1 MLTPTYRRLAL
12 PSLALLALA
21 TPAAS
26 GQSVA
31 RLWDEQALDAI
42 RIDKARPPVHAR
54 NLWHLSAA
62 MYDAWA
68 AYDPASVGFLDRE
81 KLAGNA
87 AAQSEAVSYAAYRV
101 LSNRYALSPNAAASQ
116 AAFDG
121 QMATLGYDPSITTTA
136 GNSAAAVGNRVAAKV
151 IAYGLADGS
160 NQQNN
165 YADLTGYAPVN
176 ATLDVT
182 QHGAGP
188 VADPNRWQPL
198 KFEGEPGQHF
208 LGPQWGDVTPFGLKR
223 SAPGVAYGS
232 DLAPAPPAFGSQEY
246 KDAALQVIEF
256 SGRLDAHDG
265 QMIDISPGARGN
277 NTLGTNDGVGRAAN
291 PKTGVAYAPELVP
304 QGDYGRVL
312 AEFWADGP
320 HSETPPGHWNTIANA
335 AADLIPQKRI
345 GGTGP
350 VVSDLEYDAK
360 LYFALNASVADSAIA
375 SWDQKLKTDYVRPI
389 TMIRHMADLGQ
400 SSDPSL
406 PNYNANGLPLKP
418 GVAEVVTAAT
428 AAPGGRHEGLEVGA
442 IAIKAW
448 KGHPADPATEESGVG
463 WIDAR
468 DWLPYQKSTFATPP
482 FPGYVSGHSTFSRA
496 AAEILAAYTG
506 DEYFPGGLGE
516 FVFNGG
522 AGLGVEAGPTEDIT
536 LEWATYFDASDEA
549 GLSRLYG
556 GIHVRADD
564 FAGRLIG
571 SRIGLEDY
579 ALAARYFNGTVPEPT
594 ALLPLAAGGLMLRR
608 RGRARSAG

>member
-1 MLTPTYRRLAL
+1 MPAPAPLPPKRLPL
-12 PSLALLALA
+12 VALLLIPLA
-21 TPAAS
+21 RPAW

-31 RLWDEQALDAI
+31 RVWDEQALDAI

-68 AYDPASVGFLDRE
+68 AYDPTGAGFLDRE
-81 KLAGNA
+81 KLSGTP
-87 AAQSEAVSYAAYRV
+87 AAQAEAVSYAAYRV
-101 LSNRYALSPNAAASQ
+101 LNDRYALSPNAASSL
-116 AAFDG
+116 AAFST
-121 QMATLGYDPSITTTA
+121 QMTALGYDPSITTTV
-136 GNSAAAVGNRVAAKV
+136 GNSPAAVGNRVAAKV

-160 NQQNN
+160 NQQHN
-165 YADLTGYAPVN
+165 YADTTGYAPVN

-182 QHGAGP
+182 SHGAGP
-188 VADPNRWQPL
+188 VADPSRWQPL

-208 LGPQWGDVTPFGLKR
+208 LAPQWGDVTPFGLTR
-223 SAPGVAYGS
+223 PSPGAAYGS

-246 KDAALQVIEF
+246 KDAAVQVIEF
-256 SGRLDAHDG
+256 SGRLDAADG
-265 QMIDISPGARGN
+265 RVIDISPGARGN
-277 NTLGTNDGVGRAAN
+277 NTLGTNDGAGRSVN
-291 PKTGVAYAPELVP
+291 PKTGLPYAPELVP

-320 HSETPPGHWNTIANA
+320 KSETPPGHWNTIANA
-335 AADLIPQKRI
+335 ASDLIAQKRV

-360 LYFALNASVADSAIA
+360 LYFALNAAVSDAAIA
-375 SWDQKLKTDYVRPI
+375 SWDQKLKTDYARPI

-400 SSDPSL
+400 SSDPAL
-406 PNYNANGLPLKP
+406 PHYDPNGLPLKP
-418 GVAEVVTAAT
+418 GVVELVTAET
-428 AAPGGRHEGLEVGA
+428 AAPGGRHAGLAPGT
-442 IAIKAW
+442 IAIRAW
-448 KGHPADPATEESGVG
+448 KGHPDDPATEASGVG

-468 DWLPYQKSTFATPP
+468 DWLPYQKTTFATPP

-506 DEYFPGGLGE
+506 DDYFPGGLGE
-516 FVFNGG
+516 FVFNAG
-522 AGLGVEAGPTEDIT
+522 AGLGVEAGPTQEVT

-571 SRIGLEDY
+571 SRIGLDDY
-579 ALAARYFNGTVPEPT
+579 ALAARYFDGTVPEPT
-594 ALLPLAAGGLMLRR
+594 ALLPLAAGLVLLRR
-608 RGRARSAG
+608 RVK